1 MPITAKQCDCFYLIL
16 FTLMLL
22 LRAILG
28 GTFSLALVWSGVG
41 VDLAVAVV
49 SIFVYWFLGLDWWVY
64 LVGISKLINICFCF
78 PMLPFLRGCLIFV
91 LILKK
96 LCTFTS
102 RISPHYKRLVRVI
115 TLNYNL
121 YNLYTSII
129 VILCYNKWYLLF
141 RHW

>member
-49 SIFVYWFLGLDWWVY
+49 SIFVYWFLGLDRWVY

-78 PMLPFLRGCLIFV
+78 PILPFLRGCLIFV

-102 RISPHYKRLVRVI
+102 RISPRYKRLVRVI

-121 YNLYTSII
+121 YDLYTSII
-129 VILCYNKWYLLF
+129 VILWYNKWYLLF